1 MLVAAWVTAIAT
13 SVLALGVPIALAT
26 WLYTRRRDLQWAE
39 DKREQQRRERDQEQR
54 ALEERLEE
62 RVNKA
67 VELLGSRKA
76 RCADRW
82 HLCPRPGSR
91 SPGDWRLRGIRGGCR
106 EGLAGRPRTKDT
118 DAGDQFPQKHQST
131 GRL

>member
-1 MLVAAWVTAIAT
+1 
-13 SVLALGVPIALAT
+13 VPIALAT

-67 VELLGSRKA
+67 VELLGSEKLDVRIAGIYALGRVA
-76 RCADRW
+76 RDPSIDD
-82 HLCPRPGSR
+82 PRATQILATFIREHSSEPWPPPFSGVDTNVRATTR
-91 SPGDWRLRGIRGGCR
+91 SGF
-106 EGLAGRPRTKDT
+106 A
-118 DAGDQFPQKHQST
+118 
-131 GRL
+131 